1 MLSTINPSEVL
12 EVVVVLVGVIL
23 LLKRIVDMDGY
34 HKVRV
39 AVLTVILSIGVILL
53 FDKLGVRLSGSCFHN
68 CVVRFDAPSDYY

>member
-1 MLSTINPSEVL
+1 MLSTLNLSEAL

-23 LLKRIVDMDGY
+23 LLKRVVDMDGY

-53 FDKLGVRLSGSCFHN
+53 FDKLGVRLGGSCFHN
-68 CVVRFDAPSDYY
+68 CVVRFDAPNDYY